1 MNRSAAQ
8 TTQPTAKSLTPV
20 QGLLQRKCD
29 CGNHT
34 VAGGE
39 CAECGKKSRLQ
50 RKLMI
55 GASNDPLEQ
64 EADRIAD
71 QVLSTPAHSA
81 VIGAA
86 PRIQR
91 FTGQATGEAGTAP
104 ASVDRV
110 LASSGR
116 PLEPALQQDMGQ
128 RFGYD
133 FSRVRVHTDAAAVQ
147 SARDVN
153 AHAYTVGYNIVF
165 GTGRFAPRTHEGR
178 KLLAHELTHVA
189 QQSSGIQGVPTIQRK
204 NGKADVSIL
213 VEGECKAPKSIAMA
227 ALQGGRMVRAALDWF
242 LSSVPEDE
250 IILNS
255 HLRSNFGSDSPETRT
270 TVHNRL
276 VQVSG
281 YLERAQRGG
290 LPFRCLEAKDPACQ
304 KHVAE
309 GIKGENRI
317 YLCPNWFDEFASH
330 GVNYGG
336 YSFIHECSHIAG
348 AVEKKEVYQSKIYGG
363 LTTGECLRHTPAG
376 DPLNNADNYAWFVN
390 CVALPPGA
398 EVFPGL
404 TIEGKVPGKKQS
416 K

>member
-1 MNRSAAQ
+1 MPLPSR
-8 TTQPTAKSLTPV
+8 
-20 QGLLQRKCD
+20 LLQRKCA
-29 CGNHT
+29 CGAHT
-34 VAGGE
+34 AGGE
-39 CAECGKKSRLQ
+39 CAECSKKKLNLQ

-55 GASNDPLEQ
+55 GASNDPLES

-71 QVLSTPAHSA
+71 QVMAIPAPARVSG
-81 VIGAA
+81 VS

-91 FTGQATGEAGTAP
+91 ASGQSIGLMDTAP
-104 ASVDRV
+104 ASVEQA
-110 LASSGR
+110 LASPGR
-116 PLEPALQQDMGQ
+116 PLEPALRQDMEQ
-128 RFGYD
+128 RFGHD
-133 FSRVRVHTDAAAVQ
+133 FSQVRVHTGAAAEQ
-147 SARDVN
+147 SAREVN
-153 AHAYTVGYNIVF
+153 AHAYTVGDSIVF
-165 GTGRFAPRTHEGR
+165 GTGRFAPEIQEGR
-178 KLLAHELTHVA
+178 GLLAHELTHVA
-189 QQSSGIQGVPTIQRK
+189 QQRSGIQGVPTIQRK

-213 VEGECKAPKSIAMA
+213 AEGECKAPKSIAMA

-242 LSSVPEDE
+242 LSSAPEDE

-255 HLRSNFGSDSPETRT
+255 HLRSNFGSDSAETRR
-270 TVHNRL
+270 TVHSRL

-309 GIKGENRI
+309 GRKGENRI
-317 YLCPNWFDEFASH
+317 YLCPAWFDEFASH

-376 DPLNNADNYAWFVN
+376 DPLNNADNYGWFVN
-390 CVALPPGA
+390 CLALPQGA

-404 TIEGKVPGKKQS
+404 TIEGKAPGKKQS
-416 K
+416 KKE